1 MCHPKEMTISDDYPY
16 YDEPM
21 TETGLVIPSPETK
34 IEDAFHFIVQ
44 AIRNAKKSEIMPSES
59 ETFCFTGDSTK

>member
-1 MCHPKEMTISDDYPY
+1 MTISDDYPY

-34 IEDAFHFIVQ
+34 IEDALKPNMLDI
-44 AIRNAKKSEIMPSES
+44 ILKKR
-59 ETFCFTGDSTK
+59 

>member
-1 MCHPKEMTISDDYPY
+1 VCHPKEMTISDDYPY

-34 IEDAFHFIVQ
+34 IEDALKP
-44 AIRNAKKSEIMPSES
+44 NMSDK
-59 ETFCFTGDSTK
+59 